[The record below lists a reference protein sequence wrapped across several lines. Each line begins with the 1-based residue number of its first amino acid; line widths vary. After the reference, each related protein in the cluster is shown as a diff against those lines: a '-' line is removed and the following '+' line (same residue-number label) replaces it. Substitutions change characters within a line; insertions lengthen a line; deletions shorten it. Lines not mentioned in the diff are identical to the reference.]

1 MLISDDF
8 AHGIDVLNKY
18 FFLQKERE
26 LMMKLTK
33 NLGTV
38 LLALWLVLT
47 GLTQLVEMPIPSLN
61 MIMAVLAIAAGVLM
75 FMNK

>member
-1 MLISDDF
+1 MLTSGDS
-8 AHGIDVLNKY
+8 AHGIDVLSKS
-18 FFLQKERE
+18 FFQQKERE